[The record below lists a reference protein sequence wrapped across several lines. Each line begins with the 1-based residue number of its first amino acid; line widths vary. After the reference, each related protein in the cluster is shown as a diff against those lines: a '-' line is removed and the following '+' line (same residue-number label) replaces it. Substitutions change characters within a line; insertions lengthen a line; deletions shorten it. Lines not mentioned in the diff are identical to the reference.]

1 MKGQLSSR
9 WPDESDQKELPGIRR
24 GSEIDG
30 GGLRV
35 LDGTESISILQYG
48 VIIKGTTTW
57 WRLSCAKLVV
67 YFLLKCF
74 RNSHHYRMFQFQ
86 FGTELNASLESI

>member
-1 MKGQLSSR
+1 M
-9 WPDESDQKELPGIRR
+9 
-24 GSEIDG
+24 

-48 VIIKGTTTW
+48 VIIKGKTTW
-57 WRLSCAKLVV
+57 WRLSCPKLVV

-74 RNSHHYRMFQFQ
+74 RNSHHYRMIQFQ